1 MDDTNGDKP
10 SGEPSIEIIAAR
22 CKAATPGP
30 WDVIE
35 EADVDAAWVNA
46 ATQTDDRPIA
56 LFDYRTGPENKANA
70 AFVAQARQD
79 IPALIEMV
87 LGLRRRVADLL
98 DANNREIAA
107 RIETAIRHDAGL
119 VADAMMTGP
128 GGDDDAP
135 AGAGEDADAAAGAD

>member
-70 AFVAQARQD
+70 AFMAQARQD

-107 RIETAIRHDAGL
+107 RIEANAKLQEALAKLDRLG
-119 VADAMMTGP
+119 GP
-128 GGDDDAP
+128 KG
-135 AGAGEDADAAAGAD
+135 

>member
-1 MDDTNGDKP
+1 
-10 SGEPSIEIIAAR
+10 
-22 CKAATPGP
+22 
-30 WDVIE
+30 
-35 EADVDAAWVNA
+35 VNA
-46 ATQTDDRPIA
+46 ATQTDDKPIA

-107 RIETAIRHDAGL
+107 RIEANAKLQEALAKLERLG
-119 VADAMMTGP
+119 GP
-128 GGDDDAP
+128 KG
-135 AGAGEDADAAAGAD
+135 

>member
-1 MDDTNGDKP
+1 MDDTNGDKRN
-10 SGEPSIEIIAAR
+10 GEPSIEIIAAR

-35 EADVDAAWVNA
+35 EAEVDAAWVNA
-46 ATQTDDRPIA
+46 ATPSDDKPIA
-56 LFDYRTGPENKANA
+56 LFDYRAGPENKANA

-107 RIETAIRHDAGL
+107 RIEANAKLQEALAKLERLG
-119 VADAMMTGP
+119 GP
-128 GGDDDAP
+128 KG
-135 AGAGEDADAAAGAD
+135 